1 VKNHQ
6 MSHIVLDD
14 GRQVYV
20 SPNHQLAD
28 GRPIGS
34 IAVGDIVDSAKVI
47 MAELVPYQGNY
58 TYDILPSGETRTY
71 WANGILLR
79 SSIRSV

>member
-1 VKNHQ
+1 

-28 GRPIGS
+28 DRPIGS